1 MAHTD
6 PSSQTTT
13 ATATGVATTQSGA
26 NSGIWSQ
33 LESVLAKRL
42 GHLQGPLL
50 VILGASL
57 WATDALFRV
66 PVTHRYSPLLIVT
79 INHLF
84 LLVPALLILGN
95 QRAALRLLSL
105 KEWAALIFISCFGS
119 VLGTVTF
126 TEAFVATSNYSVP
139 VLIQKIQPCFAI
151 LLARVLL
158 RETVRPW
165 FWLFAALAVA
175 GAYLLSFGFTPAWI
189 NLKGHDLAAI
199 TYALL
204 AALIWGSCTVVS
216 RLLLQNL
223 SFTFVTAARFVLGA
237 VFALALTSASVLLH
251 SDHNQLAT
259 PVWLDSWH
267 FFAMAFIS
275 GLIPVLIYYRGL
287 QSTSASVAS
296 LCELA
301 FPLVAIMLNWLY
313 LDSTLSAAQ
322 LLGAGLIV
330 FAITGI
336 SLRR

>member
-1 MAHTD
+1 MAHPD
-6 PSSQTTT
+6 PSSRTTT
-13 ATATGVATTQSGA
+13 TSVAAAQSGA
-26 NSGIWSQ
+26 NSGVWRQ
-33 LESVLAKRL
+33 LQSVLGKRF

-50 VILGASL
+50 VVLGASL

-79 INHLF
+79 INHVF
-84 LLVPALLILGN
+84 LLAPSLFILRK
-95 QRAALRLLSL
+95 QYADLRLLSL

-119 VLGTVTF
+119 VLGTVAF

-165 FWLFAALAVA
+165 FWLFAAIAVS
-175 GAYLLSFGFTPAWI
+175 GAYLLPFGFTPVWFS
-189 NLKGHDLAAI
+189 LKGQDLAAI
-199 TYALL
+199 SYALL

-223 SFTFVTAARFVLGA
+223 SFTFVTAARFILGA
-237 VFALALTSASVLLH
+237 IFAVALTGASLLLR
-251 SDHNQLAT
+251 DTPTQLAT

-275 GLIPVLIYYRGL
+275 GLIPILIYYRGL
-287 QSTSASVAS
+287 KSTSASVAS

-301 FPLVAIMLNWLY
+301 FPLVAILLNWLY
-313 LDSTLSAAQ
+313 LDSTLNTAQ

>member
-1 MAHTD
+1 MADSD
-6 PSSQTTT
+6 PASQPSTT
-13 ATATGVATTQSGA
+13 VAAIQSGA
-26 NSGIWSQ
+26 NSGIWSK
-33 LESVLAKRL
+33 LESLLGKRL
-42 GHLQGPLL
+42 VHLQGPLL
-50 VILGASL
+50 VVLGASL

-79 INHLF
+79 INHVF
-84 LLVPALLILGN
+84 LLVPALFILRN
-95 QRAALRLLSL
+95 QGAALRLLSL

-119 VLGTVTF
+119 VLGTVAF

-165 FWLFAALAVA
+165 FWLFAAVAVA
-175 GAYLLSFGFTPAWI
+175 GAYLLSFGFTPVWTS
-189 NLKGHDLAAI
+189 LKGQDFIAI

-204 AALIWGSCTVVS
+204 AALTWGSCTVVS

-237 VFALALTSASVLLH
+237 IFALALSSASVLLQSH
-251 SDHNQLAT
+251 PTQLAT

-275 GLIPVLIYYRGL
+275 GLIPILIYYRGL
-287 QSTSASVAS
+287 KSTSASVAS

-301 FPLVAIMLNWLY
+301 FPLVAILLNWLY
-313 LDSTLSAAQ
+313 LDSALNAAQ